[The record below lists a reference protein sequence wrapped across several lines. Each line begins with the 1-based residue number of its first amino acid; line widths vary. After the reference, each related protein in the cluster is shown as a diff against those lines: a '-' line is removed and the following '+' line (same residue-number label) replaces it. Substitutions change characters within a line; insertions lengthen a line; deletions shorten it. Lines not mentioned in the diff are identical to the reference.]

1 MVGLI
6 IGRGGEQ
13 ITRLQAE
20 TGCKIQMAS
29 DSGGSPGLVFSKTFK
44 KNGRAFQIC
53 LVHGSGND
61 FYLFLFRISKK
72 FHYFVY
78 NAS

>member
-29 DSGGSPGLVFSKTFK
+29 DSGSPGLVFSKTLKKKMGELFK
-44 KNGRAFQIC
+44 SA
-53 LVHGSGND
+53 
-61 FYLFLFRISKK
+61 
-72 FHYFVY
+72 
-78 NAS
+78 

>member
-1 MVGLI
+1 MSQNLTANNTGNFEGNIHSEEVRVPDKIVGLI

-29 DSGGSPGLVFSKTFK
+29 DSGSPGLVFSK
-44 KNGRAFQIC
+44 N
-53 LVHGSGND
+53 V
-61 FYLFLFRISKK
+61 
-72 FHYFVY
+72 
-78 NAS
+78 

>member
-29 DSGGSPGLVFSKTFK
+29 DSGSPGLVFSKTFK

-53 LVHGSGND
+53 LVHVQEMN
-61 FYLFLFRISKK
+61 FLFRKK
-72 FHYFVY
+72 NFILFLLTLT
-78 NAS
+78 

>member
-29 DSGGSPGLVFSKTFK
+29 DSGSPGLVFSKTLK
-44 KNGRAFQIC
+44 KKWESFSNLLSAC
-53 LVHGSGND
+53 PGNE
-61 FYLFLFRISKK
+61 FFLFRRNSS
-72 FHYFVY
+72 F
-78 NAS
+78 

>member
-44 KNGRAFQIC
+44 KKMGE
-53 LVHGSGND
+53 
-61 FYLFLFRISKK
+61 LFKS
-72 FHYFVY
+72 
-78 NAS
+78 A